1 MKNNARTLV
10 GLCAA
15 VIALVVAPPAAC
27 ADGNAAGIDAQI
39 SALTFHAKFLELQSK
54 MFKGVTYPKSVRKA
68 CKRAVG
74 QLAAINAQI
83 SQLQEQ
89 KAANSAKASGG
100 EVPGI
105 VDEID
110 EITDGAMPLLP
121 GENGFGEKGIN
132 PPKSDLIDPFQ
143 FSDEDDEYDDGDD
156 DEEEEDGVDDNDHG
170 NGDANAPVDADDDDP
185 GDDDDEPET
194 EPHRRWLEEYID
206 KRLEGVPDW
215 EWQKRLCE
223 AYFEAY
229 DILKA
234 DSTCPPEVLAEVADL
249 CDRYRTVYETISNAP
264 DESDVPD
271 GDADPE
277 SDDTG
282 SPADEPSD
290 GESPEDPDVGER
302 SGEEVEGEA
311 EEEEEEGEPGWA
323 GEYIDDDLS
332 VFDER
337 MAADGSGGSDGSD
350 GNEFVSGTDESS
362 DTVRFNPASGG
373 GAPATMGAL
382 YGRGGSTGP
391 SVGGASFA
399 GAGSY
404 FGNGASGDGSV
415 ATNFAD
421 DISCDLLRWRYGGF
435 KAPTNALRSTVTIS
449 ELRFSRN
456 GLRIK
461 WIRDLGAWGIPYE
474 EPDALACLFV
484 KNEAGEWVGGKFE
497 WISSSRET
505 RDLGNVY
512 GGYNGWSLRDVPN
525 PCEAAFV
532 VFRKDGKRRS
542 NIVVGLWE
550 R

>member
-1 MKNNARTLV
+1 MKAKAIVENPELGQAEKNAMMAALCQECIKDGKEK
-10 GLCAA
+10 GLSDDS
-15 VIALVVAPPAAC
+15 IL
-27 ADGNAAGIDAQI
+27 
-39 SALTFHAKFLELQSK
+39 SK
-54 MFKGVTYPKSVRKA
+54 MEENAKKWNALAGVK
-68 CKRAVG
+68 
-74 QLAAINAQI
+74 
-83 SQLQEQ
+83 
-89 KAANSAKASGG
+89 
-100 EVPGI
+100 
-105 VDEID
+105 
-110 EITDGAMPLLP
+110 
-121 GENGFGEKGIN
+121 EKEEEEE
-132 PPKSDLIDPFQ
+132 PADP
-143 FSDEDDEYDDGDD
+143 ETP
-156 DEEEEDGVDDNDHG
+156 DEEEN
-170 NGDANAPVDADDDDP
+170 DDDP
-185 GDDDDEPET
+185 DDDDDEPET

-206 KRLEGVPDW
+206 KRLEGVPDS

-234 DSTCPPEVLAEVADL
+234 DATCPPEVLAEVADL

-290 GESPEDPDVGER
+290 GESPEDPDIGER

-337 MAADGSGGSDGSD
+337 MAADGSGGSGGSGRSGGSD
-350 GNEFVSGTDESS
+350 GNESASGADESS
-362 DTVRFNPASGG
+362 DTVRINPASGG

-382 YGRGGSTGP
+382 YGRGSSTGP